1 MEILQCKRKWKK
13 EEEAKR
19 AQRGVV
25 ETELKQEGTDGHSL
39 DGKRSGVKVPKSYHQ
54 HSFSS
59 SR

>member
-1 MEILQCKRKWKK
+1 MQKKVKK

-39 DGKRSGVKVPKSYHQ
+39 DGKRSGVKVSKSYHQ
-54 HSFSS
+54 HSFAS